1 MSLLLNTIKPWKH
14 FCIFQSF
21 LSTKDSI
28 YILKLLRIACVLGVT
43 NANRF
48 CPASRERHSTDIPR
62 RMENTGN
69 YAASPNSEPQ
79 PFADQRSGEPSVI
92 PVIEEQLRIGK
103 KVVESGKVR
112 ISKRVSEEKVTVN
125 VPVIH
130 EEVDIERVEVNQ
142 FVDTAPEIR
151 YEGETMIIPVLKE
164 VVEVR
169 LMLVEELRVTRKKV
183 ESVDS
188 QQVVLRREEVTVDRD
203 STANE

>member
-1 MSLLLNTIKPWKH
+1 
-14 FCIFQSF
+14 
-21 LSTKDSI
+21 
-28 YILKLLRIACVLGVT
+28 
-43 NANRF
+43 
-48 CPASRERHSTDIPR
+48 
-62 RMENTGN
+62 MENTGN
-69 YAASPNSEPQ
+69 YATSPDSGQQSFN
-79 PFADQRSGEPSVI
+79 DQRSGEPSVI

-103 KVVESGKVR
+103 KVVESGRVR

-125 VPVIH
+125 VPVVH

-142 FVDTAPEIR
+142 FVDAAPEIR

-188 QQVVLRREEVTVDRD
+188 QQVVLRREEVTVERD
-203 STANE
+203 NRDAIPPSE